1 MYLTAGEELVDAVT
15 VIGEATVAFGVGV
28 QTVTAVVLVGVQ
40 LTCALAELA
49 TIIVGSTT
57 KTYRAKTR
65 LKRTL
70 ALRIQ
75 LSRIAEL
82 QVGCHSG
89 PCCSIPGR
97 RLPKGR
103 RISRLRASDR

>member
-1 MYLTAGEELVDAVT
+1 MYSTAGDELVDAVT
-15 VIGEATVAFGVGV
+15 VMGEATVAFGVGV
-28 QTVTAVVLVGVQ
+28 QTVTSVVLAGAQ
-40 LTCALAELA
+40 LACAPAELA
-49 TIIVGSTT
+49 TIIVGNNT

-70 ALRIQ
+70 APRTQ

-89 PCCSIPGR
+89 PCCSI
-97 RLPKGR
+97 
-103 RISRLRASDR
+103 AAED